1 MTAGRANP
9 LLSWIEEDP
18 KRGPVAAEIYTST
31 LNSLNA
37 IPADYPDPV
46 AAAEPILRDMILRLN
61 DLDDAEV
68 LFMDTIR
75 RDDAGDVFADLAQMA
90 RVPSDVADRWFDQW
104 REF

>member
-1 MTAGRANP
+1 
-9 LLSWIEEDP
+9 
-18 KRGPVAAEIYTST
+18 
-31 LNSLNA
+31 
-37 IPADYPDPV
+37 
-46 AAAEPILRDMILRLN
+46 MILRLN